1 MIYQLLIESLQLHIL
16 PQYKVS
22 NCDKHRPDL
31 PKLIFLLIFFLQVYE
46 IVRISVQAIFDAQ
59 KTTLAVS
66 SL

>member
-16 PQYKVS
+16 PKYKVS